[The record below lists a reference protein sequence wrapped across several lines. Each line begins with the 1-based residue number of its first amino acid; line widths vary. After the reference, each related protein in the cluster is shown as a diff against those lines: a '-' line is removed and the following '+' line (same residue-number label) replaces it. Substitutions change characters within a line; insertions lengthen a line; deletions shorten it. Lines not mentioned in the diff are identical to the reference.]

1 MRHPWPVA
9 ALLIV
14 GLCLPRPGGAQPPAA
29 TATEVAV
36 AHVAGPGA
44 ASDALE
50 RAFGAYFR
58 KVNDEGGINGRTVK
72 YITARVRDAQP
83 KSLDAL
89 RALAENDQVTLL
101 MLTAEPTAPG
111 SAVQKYLQ
119 QRQVPH
125 VVLTTGMSAYHDPKR
140 SPWTL
145 VWQPS
150 YRLEGRIFARYI
162 LKHIPD
168 ARIGILY
175 QNDEYG
181 KDHRKGLLDEL
192 GDAARR
198 LVVLE
203 QSYEATDATVDAQ
216 IVGLKNSGANVLYS
230 ITVPRVAA
238 LAIRKAHDIGWKPT
252 HFLNQASSSPGASLR
267 PAGLDAARGL
277 ITALSMKEPGDPQW
291 KSDKGVLD
299 WLAWMKRYNPDGAP
313 DDPVNA
319 YAYSVAQALVH
330 VLKQCGSDL
339 SRDNVIKQAASI
351 KNLELPLL
359 LPGVKLTT
367 SPTDFALVEQVQL
380 ARFDGERW
388 VVFGE
393 LYDAARK

>member
-14 GLCLPRPGGAQPPAA
+14 GLCLPRPGGAQPPA
-29 TATEVAV
+29 TATELAV
-36 AHVAGPGA
+36 AHVAGPAA

-50 RAFGAYFR
+50 RALGAYFR
-58 KVNDEGGINGRTVK
+58 KVNDEGGINGRSVK
-72 YITARVRDAQP
+72 YLAARVRDVQL

-101 MLTAEPTAPG
+101 TLTAEPTASG

-119 QRQVPH
+119 LRQVPH

-150 YRLEGRIFARYI
+150 YRLEGRIFARHI

-192 GDAARR
+192 GDAARK

-203 QSYEATDATVDAQ
+203 QTYEATDAAVDAQ
-216 IVGLKNSGANVLYS
+216 IVGLKNSGANVFYS

-238 LAIRKAHDIGWKPT
+238 LAIKKAHDIGWKPT
-252 HFLNQASSSPGASLR
+252 HFVNQASSAPGATLR
-267 PAGLDAARGL
+267 PAGLDASRGL
-277 ITALSMKEPGDPQW
+277 ITALYMKELGDPQW
-291 KSDKGVLD
+291 KSDKAVLD
-299 WLAWMKRYNPDGAP
+299 WLAWMKRYNPDGAA

-330 VLKQCGSDL
+330 VLKQCGGDL
-339 SRDNVIKQAASI
+339 SRDNVAKQAASL
-351 KNLELPLL
+351 KSLELPLL

-367 SPTDFALVEQVQL
+367 SPTDVALIEQLQL

-393 LYDAARK
+393 LYDAAKK

>member
-14 GLCLPRPGGAQPPAA
+14 GLCLPRPGGAQPPA
-29 TATEVAV
+29 TPTELAV
-36 AHVAGPGA
+36 AHVAGPAA

-50 RAFGAYFR
+50 RALGAYFR
-58 KVNDEGGINGRTVK
+58 KVNDEGGVNGRSVK
-72 YITARVRDAQP
+72 YLAARVRDVQL

-101 MLTAEPTAPG
+101 TLTAEPTASG

-119 QRQVPH
+119 LRQVPH
-125 VVLTTGMSAYHDPKR
+125 VILTTGMSAYHDPKR

-181 KDHRKGLLDEL
+181 RDHRKGLLDEL
-192 GDAARR
+192 GDAARK

-203 QSYEATDATVDAQ
+203 QTYEATDAAIDAQ
-216 IVGLKNSGANVLYS
+216 MVGLKNSGANVFYS

-238 LAIRKAHDIGWKPT
+238 LAIKKAHDIGWKPT
-252 HFLNQASSSPGASLR
+252 HFLNQASSSPGATLR
-267 PAGLDAARGL
+267 PAGLDASRGL
-277 ITALSMKEPGDPQW
+277 ITALSMKELGDPQW
-291 KSDKGVLD
+291 KSDKGMLD
-299 WLAWMKRYNPDGAP
+299 WLAWMKRYNPDAGV

-319 YAYSVAQALVH
+319 YAYSVAQVLVH

-339 SRDNVIKQAASI
+339 SRDNVAKQAASL
-351 KNLELPLL
+351 KSLELPLL

-367 SPTDFALVEQVQL
+367 SPTDFALIEQLQL

-393 LYDAARK
+393 LYDAAKK